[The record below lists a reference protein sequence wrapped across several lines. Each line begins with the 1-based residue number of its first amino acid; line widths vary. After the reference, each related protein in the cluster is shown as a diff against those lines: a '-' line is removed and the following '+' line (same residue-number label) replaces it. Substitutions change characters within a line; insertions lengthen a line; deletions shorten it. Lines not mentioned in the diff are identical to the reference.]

1 MAINEIFS
9 KDGMSVKVLP
19 STHVGDFFEELHFEV
34 TVNGETLIDT
44 VSSIKEINRFM
55 YLKKHRL
62 PLAEAYYQVIV

>member
-1 MAINEIFS
+1 MASEVYS

-34 TVNGETLIDT
+34 TVNGETRIDT
-44 VSSIKEINRFM
+44 VSSIEDISLFM
-55 YLKKHRL
+55 YLKKHKL